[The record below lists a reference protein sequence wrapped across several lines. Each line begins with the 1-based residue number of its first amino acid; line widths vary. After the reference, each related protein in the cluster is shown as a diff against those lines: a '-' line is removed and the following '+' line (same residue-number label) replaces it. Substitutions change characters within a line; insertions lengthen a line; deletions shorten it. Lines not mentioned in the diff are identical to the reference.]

1 MSESHGPEGAFAST
15 HIRGRVKWVN
25 VVKGYGFLTPEDGS
39 TDVFLHL
46 TVLRQ
51 AGFEKLPPG
60 ATVDFLAARGHKGLQ
75 VTEIVEVDLSTAVE
89 ETDPD
94 RHRRPAWPSAEPESA
109 TGPLESATV
118 KWFNPH
124 KGYGFVR
131 TDAGAADIFIHMVT
145 LRQAGLMSLTTGQR
159 VHVRTSQG
167 PKGVQAVEI
176 RVSAAAE
183 GE

>member
-1 MSESHGPEGAFAST
+1 MSESHGTEGVFAST
-15 HIRGRVKWVN
+15 RIRGKVKWVN
-25 VVKGYGFLTPEDGS
+25 AVKGYGFLTPEDGS
-39 TDVFLHL
+39 SDVFLHL

-60 ATVDFLAARGHKGLQ
+60 ATVDFLAVRGHKGLQ
-75 VTEIVEVDLSTAVE
+75 VAEIVEVDLSTAVE
-89 ETDPD
+89 EADPG
-94 RHRRPAWPSAEPESA
+94 RHRRPDRPPAAPESGA
-109 TGPLESATV
+109 GPLESATV

-176 RVSAAAE
+176 RASADDE